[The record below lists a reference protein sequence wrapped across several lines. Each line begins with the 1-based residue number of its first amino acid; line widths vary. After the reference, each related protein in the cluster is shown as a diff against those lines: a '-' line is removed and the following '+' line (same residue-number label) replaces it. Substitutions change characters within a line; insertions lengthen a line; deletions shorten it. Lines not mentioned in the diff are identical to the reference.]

1 MQKFTIY
8 DKKFDFSQIIQLFR
22 VENLESF
29 AKYLTEIWKDLVKR
43 NKEGENGINK
53 LIFSKYYELN
63 GIINTRLFS
72 VFDTNNDGLLGVK
85 EFIIGMTT
93 LFSGNFEQLLK
104 LIFNFYDFDKD
115 GKINSNDIRV
125 VLSYV
130 PITSNQSPN
139 KVNLRYEIN
148 NFDDRVEIQ
157 NELLETL
164 NQIFKE
170 KQYITQ
176 EDFNK
181 IVSDINSDIFISI
194 LLHILEK
201 RPFSKDTVMVSENGT
216 FQSTEED
223 RNKYYENS
231 PFHGCKTPPHFVKKP
246 TIKRFDSPTMR
257 KHSYNKRKDLDNIS
271 VNNEKINHEIKN
283 EFNKNATATNIKRI
297 NIDLNDYNE
306 NEDSFSSEISLG
318 ENIQDKKKD
327 DNEVMAPHRKNKQML
342 NNYQIKG
349 NEEEKNIEVNNDD
362 NLELFRINYNTS
374 IVDDDEINEINYQGF
389 LYKITKT
396 DKFIKRFFRLVFRD
410 LFYFRD
416 KGIPNHEGV
425 HNLCGVFLKE
435 NSPLE
440 RDGKKYYSFSIIYP
454 LQTRNYY
461 SEDKREIENWLK
473 YLKKAIDIT
482 PLNENFDV
490 KENLGRGQ
498 FGSVKLGY
506 HKLTG
511 RKVAI
516 KIINKKEMTNRQL
529 ELVKTEID
537 ILKICQ
543 HPNIIRLYD
552 VIENQEKIYIIT
564 EYCSGKDLFS
574 YIEKRGYKLPEKR
587 TAEIIDKLATAVF
600 YIHSFG
606 IVHRDLKPENILMTD
621 NTDEADIRL
630 LDFGLSKIIGPNELC
645 REPYGTLSYVAPE
658 VLLDIPYNQKVDIW
672 SIGVITYLL
681 LCGCLPFDDRYSERE
696 IARKTIEEPI
706 PFYPF
711 IWKKLSKESK
721 KFIQD
726 LLQKNPEKR
735 IDIKDLLKHQWFK
748 KYFGSKVESRD
759 KSSDLTGNAFK
770 NYATAMLNK

>member
-1 MQKFTIY
+1 MKKYTIY
-8 DKKFDFSQIIQLFR
+8 DEKFDFSSLIQLFR

-29 AKYLTEIWKDLVKR
+29 AKYLAEIWKDLVKR
-43 NKEGENGINK
+43 NKEGEKGVNK

-72 VFDTNNDGLLGVK
+72 VFDTNNDNLLDIR

-115 GKINSNDIRV
+115 GKINLNDIRV
-125 VLSYV
+125 VLSYI
-130 PITSNQSPN
+130 PIKTSEQYK
-139 KVNLRYEIN
+139 KVNLRYETN
-148 NFDDRVEIQ
+148 NFNDRVQIQ

-170 KQYITQ
+170 REYLTQ

-181 IVSDINSDIFISI
+181 IVSDTNSDIFISI

-216 FQSTEED
+216 FQLTEED
-223 RNKYYENS
+223 RNRYSENS
-231 PFHGCKTPPHFVKKP
+231 PFHGCRTPPHFVKKP
-246 TIKRFDSPTMR
+246 TIQRFDSPTMKR
-257 KHSYNKRKDLDNIS
+257 HRRSNFSTHKRKDIEKMKLSEIKDDNI
-271 VNNEKINHEIKN
+271 
-283 EFNKNATATNIKRI
+283 NKNSTTTNIQRI
-297 NIDLNDYNE
+297 NFDLND
-306 NEDSFSSEISLG
+306 DSFSEIDLG
-318 ENIQDKKKD
+318 ENIEEDKKKD
-327 DNEVMAPHRKNKQML
+327 FNNEVLAPLRKNKQIL
-342 NNYQIKG
+342 NNYQMNG
-349 NEEEKNIEVNNDD
+349 NNNFNEEKEDD
-362 NLELFRINYNTS
+362 IFRKYNTNS
-374 IVDDDEINEINYQGF
+374 DEDDELNEINYQGYLF
-389 LYKITKT
+389 KVTKSN
-396 DKFIKRFFRLVFRD
+396 KLRRLFFRLVFRD
-410 LFYFRD
+410 LFFFKD
-416 KGIPNHEGV
+416 QGIANHEGV
-425 HNLCGVFLKE
+425 HNLCGLYLK
-435 NSPLE
+435 NNPPLNK
-440 RDGKKYYSFSIIYP
+440 DGKIYYSFSIIYP

-461 SEDKREIENWLK
+461 SEDKNEIENWLK
-473 YLKKAIDIT
+473 HLRKAIDIT
-482 PLNENFDV
+482 PLNENFDL

-498 FGSVKLGY
+498 FGLVKLGY

-516 KIINKKEMTNRQL
+516 KIINKKEMTNKQL

-552 VIENQEKIYIIT
+552 VIENQEKIYIVT
-564 EYCSGKDLFS
+564 EYCSGKDLFT

-587 TAEIIDKLATAVF
+587 AAEIIDKLSTAVF

-621 NTDEADIRL
+621 NSDEADIRL
-630 LDFGLSKIIGPNELC
+630 LDFGLSKIIGPNETC

-672 SIGVITYLL
+672 SIGVISYLL

-711 IWKKLSKESK
+711 IWNKLSKEAMQ
-721 KFIQD
+721 FIQD
-726 LLQKNPEKR
+726 LLQKKPEKR
-735 IDIKDLLKHQWFK
+735 LNIKELLKHEWIK
-748 KYFGSKVESRD
+748 KYFGSKVESRN
-759 KSSDLTGNAFK
+759 KSLDLTGNAFM
-770 NYATAMLNK
+770 NYATTMWKK